1 MFFKEHCK
9 VLIKL
14 KFMESFLE
22 ILKYSIPAIIVF
34 ATVFYLFRSFLQQQ
48 YQLEALKYRQNVGK
62 DLIPLKLQAYERL
75 MLFCERI
82 SVDHLAYRL
91 GHPDMGAYDLKSAM
105 MIAIQQEY
113 EHNVS
118 QQVYVSENLWKI
130 IQLAK
135 EQMQAVISE
144 SEGTTAA
151 EVVAN
156 TKKVFSE
163 SKADPVAYAKSAV
176 RSEAQL
182 LM

>member
-1 MFFKEHCK
+1 
-9 VLIKL
+9 
-14 KFMESFLE
+14 
-22 ILKYSIPAIIVF
+22 
-34 ATVFYLFRSFLQQQ
+34 
-48 YQLEALKYRQNVGK
+48 
-62 DLIPLKLQAYERL
+62 